1 MVYCGCVQEKD
12 PLAIMIRL
20 LSPLLILACIYA
32 ALPAC
37 NNSAEQ
43 EPAVMPRDTSISRD
57 QAYNTLFIDSLRM
70 ESFID
75 KEKILPTIANELRS
89 FYNQRNYQLAW
100 FDSSGLSEHASSFLE
115 MQHQYI
121 NYAQDSS
128 IYHPLLAKLRDS
140 LEQGVIPVHPDSLQ
154 QMLNLELQLTNAFFR
169 YAEKAY
175 EGNTDLR
182 LQDLGWYIPRKKLD
196 LQVLLDSLVNNNGN
210 QPAAY
215 QAVNRQ
221 YQLLKKHLLR
231 YYELEK
237 QYNWETIVIKEK
249 SLRPGDSS
257 ASLPAIRQRLHWLG
271 DLAMPDSSTIY
282 DEAMTLA
289 VLRFQKRHGLTE
301 DSAMGPAFFRQL
313 NTKPSTRIRQL
324 LVNMERLRWV
334 PAETPPDYLLVNI
347 PAFQLFVFKND
358 SLQWS
363 MNVVVGST
371 AHNTVIFRG
380 DMKYIVFSPYWNV
393 PRSIVRS
400 EIEPALR
407 KDSAYLRKNNME
419 RNAGGIRQKPGPGNA
434 LGLVKF
440 LFPNQYNIYLH
451 DTPAKSLF
459 ARDRRAFSHGC
470 IRLEQARKL
479 AEYLLAENP
488 KWTREEMDKAM
499 QAGKETWVTLE
510 KTIPVFI
517 GYFTAWESSDGLLHF
532 RDDIYDHDRKLAAR
546 LFK

>member
-1 MVYCGCVQEKD
+1 
-12 PLAIMIRL
+12 MIRIL
-20 LSPLLILACIYA
+20 LPTLILVFLYA

-37 NNSAEQ
+37 NSSAEQ
-43 EPAVMPRDTSISRD
+43 EPAVLPRDTSITQE
-57 QAYNTLFIDSLRM
+57 QAYNTLYLDSSRM
-70 ESFID
+70 EAFVE
-75 KEKILPTIANELRS
+75 KEKLPESIANAFRS

-100 FDSSGLSEHASSFLE
+100 FDSTGLSEHAFSFLE

-121 NYAQDSS
+121 NYAKDSS
-128 IYHPLLAKLRDS
+128 IYNPLLARLRDS
-140 LEQGVIPVHPDSLQ
+140 LEQGINMSPADSLQ
-154 QMLNLELQLTNAFFR
+154 QVLNLELLLTNAFFR

-175 EGNTDLR
+175 EGNTNLR

-196 LQVLLDSLVNNNGN
+196 LRVLLDSLVVSNG
-210 QPAAY
+210 QQMGAY
-215 QAVNRQ
+215 QPVNRQ

-237 QYNWETIVIKEK
+237 QHDWKAIVPKEK
-249 SLRPGDSS
+249 VLRPGDSS
-257 ASLPAIRQRLHWLG
+257 ASIQQIRLRLQRLG
-271 DLAMPDSSTIY
+271 DLLSVDSNTRY
-282 DEAMTLA
+282 DDSLAVA
-289 VLRFQKRHGLTE
+289 VLRFQKRHGLAE
-301 DSAMGPAFFRQL
+301 DSAMGPAFFQQL
-313 NTKPSTRIRQL
+313 NISPSARIRQL

-358 SLQWS
+358 SLDWS

-393 PRSIVRS
+393 PRSIVRN

-407 KDSAYLRKNNME
+407 KDSGYLRKNNME
-419 RNAGGIRQKPGPGNA
+419 RYAGGIRQKPGSGNA

-470 IRLEQARKL
+470 IRLEQARHL
-479 AEYLLAENP
+479 AEYLLADNP
-488 KWTREEMDKAM
+488 KWTKEEMEKAM
-499 QAGKETWVTLE
+499 KAGKETWVTLE

-517 GYFTAWESSDGLLHF
+517 GYFTAWESSEGLLHF
-532 RDDIYDHDRKLAAR
+532 RDDIYGHDRKLAAR
-546 LFK
+546 LFQ